1 MTLNTVNITIEEY
14 DNLRKFK
21 SLLIETESIT
31 MYDGAN
37 VWDSTGIVSNNK
49 LIKDGV
55 KAVNSLK
62 KEIYELKIEI
72 YELEKEIYELKNPK
86 IKTVSILNILFWR
99 FKK

>member
-21 SLLIETESIT
+21 SLLIEKESIT

-62 KEIYELKIEI
+62 KEIYEL
-72 YELEKEIYELKNPK
+72 EKEIYELKNPK